1 MLELSNNNLD
11 LILLFV
17 EEKMSFAFM
26 YYRILDVSTTFAQSM
41 SCQFQMGL
49 SLSKAL
55 WPVPRKDIQAPKP
68 SRTH

>member
-1 MLELSNNNLD
+1 
-11 LILLFV
+11 
-17 EEKMSFAFM
+17 MSFAFM
-26 YYRILDVSTTFAQSM
+26 YYRILDVNTFAQSI

-68 SRTH
+68 SLTH